1 MKTSEI
7 ISELA
12 NLPIDERAFIADS
25 LLQTL
30 NASQPSIEQS
40 WVKLAQ
46 QRLIEINTGKVQ
58 TISAEEV
65 FAKIDKRLGL

>member
-12 NLPIDERAFIADS
+12 NLPTDERAFIADS

-30 NASQPSIEQS
+30 NPMQPDIEQA

-46 QRLIEINTGKVQ
+46 QRLAEISSGNVQ
-58 TISAEEV
+58 TIAAKDV
-65 FAKIDKRLGL
+65 FEKIDKRLV

>member
-12 NLPIDERAFIADS
+12 NLPTDERALIADS
-25 LLQTL
+25 LLQSL
-30 NASQPSIEQS
+30 NPTQQSTEQS

-46 QRLIEINTGKVQ
+46 QRLTEISTGQVHPVA
-58 TISAEEV
+58 AETV
-65 FAKIDKRLGL
+65 FDQIDKRLGA